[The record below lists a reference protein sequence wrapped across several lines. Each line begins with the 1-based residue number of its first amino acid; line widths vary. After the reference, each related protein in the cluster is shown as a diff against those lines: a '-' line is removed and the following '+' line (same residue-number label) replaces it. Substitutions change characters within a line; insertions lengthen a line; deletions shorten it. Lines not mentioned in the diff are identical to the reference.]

1 MSRPLEDIVVENGDV
16 KARSSLELELTADE
30 RRAIDL
36 VEELAS
42 LLGRVVAHGTT
53 RERDLATLHDKLRDI
68 ERAVMSQALAR
79 AHPDRFSPLGK

>member
-1 MSRPLEDIVVENGDV
+1 VSRPLEDIVVENGDV

-68 ERAVMSQALAR
+68 ACRDVTGSRPSPPGPILTAR
-79 AHPDRFSPLGK
+79 

>member
-42 LLGRVVAHGTT
+42 LLG
-53 RERDLATLHDKLRDI
+53 
-68 ERAVMSQALAR
+68 
-79 AHPDRFSPLGK
+79 PDCR